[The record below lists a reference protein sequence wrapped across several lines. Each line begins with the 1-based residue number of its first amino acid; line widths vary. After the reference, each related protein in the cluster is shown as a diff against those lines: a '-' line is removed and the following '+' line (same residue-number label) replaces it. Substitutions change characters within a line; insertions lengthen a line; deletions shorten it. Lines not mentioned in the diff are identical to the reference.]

1 MMIMKI
7 DLITPFSTE
16 KERCCAV
23 CKTICF
29 SSALTINRDRDD
41 SAIICLRHFKNMEI
55 DPTTLILRYR
65 YTLDELAILLQG
77 LKSKAE
83 SYDSWVGRVRQ
94 ALEAKGEKRL
104 RFEDLKEMYGEA
116 LARYQRDL
124 VIYDLVVFATAR
136 RCAGNIPSRS
146 CWRPSS

>member
-1 MMIMKI
+1 
-7 DLITPFSTE
+7 
-16 KERCCAV
+16 
-23 CKTICF
+23 
-29 SSALTINRDRDD
+29 
-41 SAIICLRHFKNMEI
+41 MEI

-116 LARYQRDL
+116 LARYQPDL
-124 VIYDLVVFATAR
+124 GTSFR
-136 RCAGNIPSRS
+136 F
-146 CWRPSS
+146 